1 MTVGVIYPDYLPDFM
16 LGKQRAEKQGYV
28 VEDPLQGSPYIEQR
42 TEDIPVFWDFEI
54 TCKSRTQAR
63 NFVMFVKSVKGG
75 KPFLKSILTEYG
87 HVTHEVAF
95 TVEPRVSTNLSE
107 GVWKYSGQIYAT
119 KLLTPSALLFI
130 NRNQ

>member
-16 LGKQRAEKQGYV
+16 LGKQRTEKQGYV
-28 VEDPLQGSPYIEQR
+28 VENPLQGSPYVEQR
-42 TEDIPVFWDFEI
+42 TEDIPVFWDVEI
-54 TCKSRTQAR
+54 TCATATQAR

-87 HVTHEVAF
+87 HVTHEVSF
-95 TVEPRVSTNLSE
+95 TVEPRVSTNLSA

-119 KLLTPSALLFI
+119 KLVTPLALLFI